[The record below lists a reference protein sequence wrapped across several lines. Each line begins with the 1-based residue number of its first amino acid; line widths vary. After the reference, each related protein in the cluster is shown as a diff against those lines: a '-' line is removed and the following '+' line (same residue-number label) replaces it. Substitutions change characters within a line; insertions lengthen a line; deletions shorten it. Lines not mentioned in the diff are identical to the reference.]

1 MSNTE
6 SKLDEEQVYQ
16 SIRELAARLSR
27 LEAHLGLSPFQG
39 GLSSIRANSAIAA
52 PPAIRSLKDE
62 SAGLE
67 LRIGEI
73 GLAWVGSAVLFLGIV
88 FLMEYVG
95 SVGHRM
101 PATALGYVAA
111 IGLYSSASLW
121 RQNIPHLSRVLVC
134 TSLLL
139 LYYTTMRLGF
149 FSSAPLIPNRYI
161 VFLLLLIVVALQLA
175 YAVRRNWQ
183 ALAGMAIL
191 LLIASALFIDA
202 THISL
207 PAAAAASAVAAYLAV
222 SRGWRLLIPLGI
234 FLSYAAHLSWLMGN
248 PIMGHPLQAVSEHQN
263 NLAYLFLYATIFYM
277 PMLFE
282 KGRSADEAYAVI
294 SVLLNTLGFSLLVAL
309 VTLTHFQENYAT
321 VYVGVASFFLA
332 LAIIQWLKTH
342 RQYAPAIYASFG
354 YMALSIAIY
363 GYARMP
369 AAFFWLS
376 LQSLLVVSMALWF
389 RSRTLVVTNSIIY
402 VNVLL
407 TYFAVSPSSN
417 RVNLSFALV
426 ALASARVMNWQK
438 QRLTLRTDLLRN
450 IYLVIAFVLIF
461 YTLYRAVPANY
472 VTLSWTATAVIYFL
486 LSYILDNIKY
496 RLMGISAILLTVV
509 YLILVDLAHLD
520 PVFRVAAFMFL
531 GLMALV
537 ISHFYTRARHLPG
550 KRSGS

>member
-1 MSNTE
+1 MANAET
-6 SKLDEEQVYQ
+6 KLDEEQVHR

-27 LEAHLGLSPFQG
+27 LEAHLGLSPFQESR
-39 GLSSIRANSAIAA
+39 SSMQANSMIAA
-52 PPAIRSLKDE
+52 PQAARSLKDE
-62 SAGLE
+62 SEGIE
-67 LRIGEI
+67 LRVGEF

-88 FLMEYVG
+88 FLMAYISSLG
-95 SVGHRM
+95 YRAL
-101 PATALGYVAA
+101 ATALGYAAA
-111 IGLYSSASLW
+111 IGLYSTASLW
-121 RQNIPHLSRVLVC
+121 RQNIPHLSRVLAG

-149 FSSAPLIPNRYI
+149 FSATPLIPDQYI

-191 LLIASALFIDA
+191 LLIASALFIDT
-202 THISL
+202 THVSL
-207 PAAAAASAVAAYLAV
+207 SVVAGASVVAAYLAV
-222 SRGWRLLIPLGI
+222 SRVWRLLIPFAI
-234 FLSYAAHLSWLMGN
+234 FLAYAAHLLWLMGN
-248 PIMGHPLQAVSEHQN
+248 PIMGHPLQAVSEHQY
-263 NLAYLFLYATIFYM
+263 NLAYLFLYATIFYL
-277 PMLFE
+277 PILLE
-282 KGRSADEAYAVI
+282 KGRSADEPYAVI
-294 SVLLNTLGFSLLVAL
+294 MVLLNTLGFSLLVAL
-309 VTLTHFQENYAT
+309 VTLTHFQERYGA
-321 VYVGVASFFLA
+321 VYVGVAGFFLA
-332 LAIIQWLKTH
+332 LAIIQWLKTR

-363 GYARMP
+363 GYAKMP

-389 RSRTLVVTNSIIY
+389 RSRTLVVINSIIY
-402 VNVLL
+402 INVLL
-407 TYFAVSPSSN
+407 AYFAASPSSN

-486 LSYILDNIKY
+486 LSYLLNNIKY

-509 YLILVDLAHLD
+509 YLIFVDLAHLD

-531 GLMALV
+531 GLLALV
-537 ISHFYTRARHLPG
+537 ISHFYTRARYLTG
-550 KRSGS
+550 KENR

>member
-1 MSNTE
+1 
-6 SKLDEEQVYQ
+6 
-16 SIRELAARLSR
+16 
-27 LEAHLGLSPFQG
+27 
-39 GLSSIRANSAIAA
+39 
-52 PPAIRSLKDE
+52 LKDE
-62 SAGLE
+62 SEGIE
-67 LRIGEI
+67 LRVGEF

-88 FLMEYVG
+88 FLMAYISSLG
-95 SVGHRM
+95 YRAL
-101 PATALGYVAA
+101 ATALGYAAA
-111 IGLYSSASLW
+111 IGLYSTASLW
-121 RQNIPHLSRVLVC
+121 RQNIPHLSRVLAG

-149 FSSAPLIPNRYI
+149 FSATPLIPDQYI

-191 LLIASALFIDA
+191 LLIASALFIDT
-202 THISL
+202 THVSL
-207 PAAAAASAVAAYLAV
+207 SVVAGASVVAAYLAV
-222 SRGWRLLIPLGI
+222 SRVWRLLIPFAI
-234 FLSYAAHLSWLMGN
+234 FLAYAAHLLWLMGN
-248 PIMGHPLQAVSEHQN
+248 PIMGHPLQAVSEHQY
-263 NLAYLFLYATIFYM
+263 NLAYLFLYATIFYL
-277 PMLFE
+277 PILLE
-282 KGRSADEAYAVI
+282 KGRSADEPYAVI
-294 SVLLNTLGFSLLVAL
+294 MVLLNTLGFSLLVAL
-309 VTLTHFQENYAT
+309 VTLTHFQERYGA
-321 VYVGVASFFLA
+321 VYVGVAGFFLA
-332 LAIIQWLKTH
+332 LAIIQWLKTR

-363 GYARMP
+363 GYAKMP

-389 RSRTLVVTNSIIY
+389 RSRTLVVINSIIY
-402 VNVLL
+402 INVLL
-407 TYFAVSPSSN
+407 AYFAASPSSN

-486 LSYILDNIKY
+486 LSYLLNNIKY

-509 YLILVDLAHLD
+509 YLIFVDLAHLD

-531 GLMALV
+531 GLLALI
-537 ISHFYTRARHLPG
+537 ISHFYTRARYLTG
-550 KRSGS
+550 KENR

>member
-1 MSNTE
+1 MANAET
-6 SKLDEEQVYQ
+6 KLDEEQVHR

-27 LEAHLGLSPFQG
+27 LEAHLGLSPFQESR
-39 GLSSIRANSAIAA
+39 SSMQANSMIAA
-52 PPAIRSLKDE
+52 PQAARSLKDE
-62 SAGLE
+62 SEGIE
-67 LRIGEI
+67 LRVGEF

-88 FLMEYVG
+88 FLMAYISSLG
-95 SVGHRM
+95 YRAL
-101 PATALGYVAA
+101 ATALGYAAA
-111 IGLYSSASLW
+111 IGLYSTASLW
-121 RQNIPHLSRVLVC
+121 RQNIPHLSRVLAG

-149 FSSAPLIPNRYI
+149 FSATPLIPDQYI

-191 LLIASALFIDA
+191 LLIASALFIDT
-202 THISL
+202 THVSL
-207 PAAAAASAVAAYLAV
+207 SVVAGASVVAAYLAV
-222 SRGWRLLIPLGI
+222 SRVWRLLIPFAI
-234 FLSYAAHLSWLMGN
+234 FLAYAAHLLWLMGN
-248 PIMGHPLQAVSEHQN
+248 PIMGHPLQAVSEHQY
-263 NLAYLFLYATIFYM
+263 NLAYLFLYATIFYL
-277 PMLFE
+277 PILLE
-282 KGRSADEAYAVI
+282 KGRSADEPYAVI
-294 SVLLNTLGFSLLVAL
+294 MVLLNTLGFSLLVAL
-309 VTLTHFQENYAT
+309 VTLTHFQERYGA
-321 VYVGVASFFLA
+321 VYVGVAGFFLA
-332 LAIIQWLKTH
+332 LAIIQWLKTR

-363 GYARMP
+363 GYAKMP

-389 RSRTLVVTNSIIY
+389 RSRTLVVINSIIY
-402 VNVLL
+402 INVLL
-407 TYFAVSPSSN
+407 AYFAASPSSN

-486 LSYILDNIKY
+486 LSYLLNNIKY

-509 YLILVDLAHLD
+509 YLIFVDLAHLD

-531 GLMALV
+531 GLLALI
-537 ISHFYTRARHLPG
+537 ISHFYTRARYLTG
-550 KRSGS
+550 KENR

>member
-1 MSNTE
+1 MANAET
-6 SKLDEEQVYQ
+6 KLDEEQVHR

-27 LEAHLGLSPFQG
+27 LEAHLGLSPFQESR
-39 GLSSIRANSAIAA
+39 SSMQANSMIAA
-52 PPAIRSLKDE
+52 PQAARSLKDE
-62 SAGLE
+62 SEGIE
-67 LRIGEI
+67 LRVGEF

-88 FLMEYVG
+88 FLMAYISSLG
-95 SVGHRM
+95 YRAL
-101 PATALGYVAA
+101 ATALGYAAA
-111 IGLYSSASLW
+111 IGLYSTASLW
-121 RQNIPHLSRVLVC
+121 RQNIPHLSRVLAG

-149 FSSAPLIPNRYI
+149 FSATPLIPDQYI
-161 VFLLLLIVVALQLA
+161 VFLLLLIVGALQLA

-191 LLIASALFIDA
+191 LLIASALFIDT
-202 THISL
+202 THVSL
-207 PAAAAASAVAAYLAV
+207 SVVAGASVVAAYLAV
-222 SRGWRLLIPLGI
+222 SRVWRLLIPFAI
-234 FLSYAAHLSWLMGN
+234 FLAYAAHLLWLMGN
-248 PIMGHPLQAVSEHQN
+248 PIMGHPLQAVSEHQY
-263 NLAYLFLYATIFYM
+263 NLAYLFLYATIFYL
-277 PMLFE
+277 PILLE
-282 KGRSADEAYAVI
+282 KGRSADEPYAVI
-294 SVLLNTLGFSLLVAL
+294 MVLLNTLGFSLLVAL
-309 VTLTHFQENYAT
+309 VTLTHFQERYGA
-321 VYVGVASFFLA
+321 VYVGVAGFFLA
-332 LAIIQWLKTH
+332 LAIIQWLKTR

-363 GYARMP
+363 GYAKMP

-389 RSRTLVVTNSIIY
+389 RSRTLVVINSIIY
-402 VNVLL
+402 INVLL
-407 TYFAVSPSSN
+407 AYFAASPSSN

-486 LSYILDNIKY
+486 LSYLLNNIKY

-509 YLILVDLAHLD
+509 YLIFVDLAHLD

-531 GLMALV
+531 GLLALI
-537 ISHFYTRARHLPG
+537 ISHFYTRARYLTG
-550 KRSGS
+550 KENR

>member
-1 MSNTE
+1 MANAET
-6 SKLDEEQVYQ
+6 KLDEEQVHR

-27 LEAHLGLSPFQG
+27 LEAHLGLSPFQESR
-39 GLSSIRANSAIAA
+39 SSMQANSMIAA
-52 PPAIRSLKDE
+52 PQAARSLKDE
-62 SAGLE
+62 SEGIE
-67 LRIGEI
+67 LRVGEF

-88 FLMEYVG
+88 FLMAYISSLG
-95 SVGHRM
+95 YRAL
-101 PATALGYVAA
+101 ATALGYATA
-111 IGLYSSASLW
+111 IGLYSTASLW
-121 RQNIPHLSRVLVC
+121 RQNIPHLSRVLAG

-149 FSSAPLIPNRYI
+149 FSATPLIPDQYI

-191 LLIASALFIDA
+191 LLIASALFIDT
-202 THISL
+202 THVSL
-207 PAAAAASAVAAYLAV
+207 SVVAGASVVAAYLAV
-222 SRGWRLLIPLGI
+222 SRVWRLLIPFAI
-234 FLSYAAHLSWLMGN
+234 FLAYAAHLLWLMGN
-248 PIMGHPLQAVSEHQN
+248 PIMGHPLQAVSEHQY
-263 NLAYLFLYATIFYM
+263 NLAYLFLYATIFYL
-277 PMLFE
+277 PILLE
-282 KGRSADEAYAVI
+282 KGRSADEPYAVI
-294 SVLLNTLGFSLLVAL
+294 MVLLNTLGFSLLVAL
-309 VTLTHFQENYAT
+309 VTLTHFQERYGA
-321 VYVGVASFFLA
+321 VYVGVAGFFLA
-332 LAIIQWLKTH
+332 LAIIQWLKTR

-363 GYARMP
+363 GYAKMP

-389 RSRTLVVTNSIIY
+389 RSRTLVVINSIIY
-402 VNVLL
+402 INVLL
-407 TYFAVSPSSN
+407 AYFAASPSSN

-486 LSYILDNIKY
+486 LSYLLNNIKY

-509 YLILVDLAHLD
+509 YLIFVDLAHLD

-531 GLMALV
+531 GLLALI
-537 ISHFYTRARHLPG
+537 ISHFYTRARYLTG
-550 KRSGS
+550 KENR